1 MNPMKCPFKMKI
13 TAAFLLAA
21 SLLFQPSLCSAQKA
35 DLDRS
40 IAKNR
45 KGELI
50 IKAKKGAEVSIEQLR
65 HEFWFGC
72 ALPDQIFNGSASEAT
87 VKQFKEMFLKNFN
100 SAVTENAVK
109 WPNMERRK
117 GEVNYSTVDAMLR
130 WTDENNMPL
139 RGHNIF
145 WGIHQFIQP
154 WVKELPN
161 EELEKTLKNRAE
173 TLTARYKGRFA
184 EYDLNNEMI
193 HGNYYEEKLG
203 AEITKKMAQWA
214 KNGDPEAK
222 LFLNDY
228 NITTGVK
235 LPQYMAQIRSL
246 LKQGVPIA
254 GIGVQGHLH
263 AESFDRMQLKNAL
276 DSLAKFNLPIRVT
289 EFNLPGQTSKFY
301 EKRSMEI
308 TPEEEEAKAK
318 DIVDYYSICFAHPAV
333 EGILMWG
340 FWEGANWIPQ
350 SSLYKRDWTPTPAAA
365 AYQDLIYKEWWTK
378 AEGKTIKKGMYATPA
393 FYGRYKVTVNG
404 KSKEVNLSKAAG
416 KVVVEF

>member
-1 MNPMKCPFKMKI
+1 MKYLIKKKV
-13 TAAFLLAA
+13 TALILWAVFPV
-21 SLLFQPSLCSAQKA
+21 LFSQVCSAQSA
-35 DLDRS
+35 DLDHS

-50 IKAKKGAEVSIEQLR
+50 IKAKKGAKVSIEQLR

-72 ALPDQIFNGSASEAT
+72 ALPDQMFSGSASEAT

-109 WPNMERRK
+109 WPSMERRK
-117 GEVNYSTVDAMLR
+117 GQVNYSTVDAMLR

-139 RGHNIF
+139 RGHNIY
-145 WGIHQFIQP
+145 WGIHQFVQP
-154 WVKELPN
+154 WVKELSN

-173 TLTARYKGRFA
+173 TLTAHYKGRFA
-184 EYDLNNEMI
+184 EYDLNNEMV

-203 AEITKKMAQWA
+203 DDITKKMAQWA
-214 KNGDPEAK
+214 KNGDPDAK
-222 LFLNDY
+222 LYLNDY
-228 NITTGVK
+228 DILTGVK

-263 AESFDRMQLKNAL
+263 AETFDRTQLKNAL
-276 DSLAKFNLPIRVT
+276 DSLAQFNLPIRVT
-289 EFNLPGQTSKFY
+289 EFNIPGQRSKYY
-301 EKRSMEI
+301 EKRTMEM

-350 SSLYKRDWTPTPAAA
+350 SSLYKRDWTPTPAAD
-365 AYQDLIYKEWWTK
+365 AYQNLIYKQWWTRV
-378 AEGKTIKKGMYATPA
+378 EGKTDKKGMYSTPA
-393 FYGRYKVTVNG
+393 FYGKYKVTVNG
-404 KSKEVNLSKAAG
+404 KSKEVDLTKTDG

>member
-1 MNPMKCPFKMKI
+1 MNPMKCTIKTKI
-13 TAAFLLAA
+13 TAAILLAA
-21 SLLFQPSLCSAQKA
+21 SLLFQPSVCSAQNA
-35 DLDRS
+35 DLDQS
-40 IAKNR
+40 IAKHR

-50 IKAKKGAEVSIEQLR
+50 VKAKKGADVNIEQLR

-72 ALPDQIFNGSASEAT
+72 ALPDQIFNGSAPEAT

-161 EELEKTLKNRAE
+161 DDLEKTLKNRAE

-203 AEITKKMAQWA
+203 ADITKKMAQWA
-214 KNGDPEAK
+214 KNGDPDAK

-263 AESFDRMQLKNAL
+263 AESFDRSQLKNAL

-289 EFNLPGQTSKFY
+289 EFNLPGQTSKYY
-301 EKRSMEI
+301 EKRNMEI
-308 TPEEEEAKAK
+308 TQDEEVAKAK
-318 DIVDYYSICFAHPAV
+318 DIVDYYRICFAHPAV

-378 AEGKTIKKGMYATPA
+378 TEGKTDKKGVYSTPA

-404 KSKEVNLSKAAG
+404 KSKEIDLSKADG

>member
-1 MNPMKCPFKMKI
+1 MNLMKFTFKMKI
-13 TAAFLLAA
+13 IAALLLAA
-21 SLLFQPSLCSAQKA
+21 SLLFQPSICSAQNA
-35 DLDRS
+35 DLDQC

-72 ALPDQIFNGSASEAT
+72 ALPDQMFNGSAPEAT

-100 SAVTENAVK
+100 AAVTENAVK

-117 GEVNYSTVDAMLR
+117 GVVNYATVDAMLR
-130 WTDENNMPL
+130 WTDENHIPL
-139 RGHNIF
+139 RGHNIY

-161 EELEKTLKNRAE
+161 EELETILKNRAE

-203 AEITKKMAQWA
+203 PDITKRMAQWA
-214 KNGDPEAK
+214 KNGDPDAR

-228 NITTGVK
+228 DITTGVK

-289 EFNLPGQTSKFY
+289 EFNLPGQTSRFY
-301 EKRSMEI
+301 ENRDMEI
-308 TPEEEEAKAK
+308 TPEEEGAKAK
-318 DIVDYYSICFAHPAV
+318 DIVDYYRICFAHPAV

-365 AYQDLIYKEWWTK
+365 AYQDLIYQAWWTK
-378 AEGKTIKKGMYATPA
+378 AVGKTDKKGIYSTSA
-393 FYGRYKVTVNG
+393 FYGKYKVTVNG
-404 KSKEVNLSKAAG
+404 QSKEVDLSKAAG
-416 KVVVEF
+416 KIVVEF